1 MRLAPAIA
9 LCLLLSAP
17 VQAQEVSDAQQV
29 PAPEP
34 EPKSQEKSGFS
45 KVSKIFNGPLHPI
58 IKGVVATGG
67 LGVGLSYDF
76 PTKGGWETV
85 AQTVVTVRR
94 YWSAELGTAY
104 RGAHGRVGAYARL
117 RQMSQLSYFGPG
129 NESEISNRTDFL
141 MRDPVVGAV
150 ASARIADW
158 MSTGVRVEELWP
170 DVGRGVS
177 AQHPTVEDRFAEID
191 APGLFGQPR
200 FGRYQGFVDLQTP
213 ASVAQNLNQG
223 GRYRIGYALFQDQQF
238 DRFSFTRLDVE
249 ARHKFAVFGPHRRLT
264 LHGWMATT
272 DPRSGGSVPFYM
284 QPTLGGTGQ
293 LRSVGEDLIGSDGSR
308 GTLRGF
314 DNFRFRDLNLM
325 LLQAEYRVPV
335 WGPIDASVF
344 VDAGK
349 VAPRPSDL
357 NLSGLK
363 HDYGFSISVMRGP
376 TTVARTDFGFGS
388 GEGTKIYVSFGFGD
402 EILH

>member
-1 MRLAPAIA
+1 MRLAPLIA
-9 LCLLLSAP
+9 LCLFLAP
-17 VQAQEVSDAQQV
+17 LHAQEVS
-29 PAPEP
+29 APEP
-34 EPKSQEKSGFS
+34 AQKPEETSRFG
-45 KVSKIFNGPLHPI
+45 KVSKIFSGPLHPI
-58 IKGVVATGG
+58 VKGVVATGG
-67 LGVGLSYDF
+67 LGVGLGYDF

-85 AQTVVTVRR
+85 AQAVVTVRR
-94 YWSAELGTAY
+94 YWSAELGTSY
-104 RGAHGRVGAYARL
+104 RRGYGRVGAYARL
-117 RQMSQLSYFGPG
+117 REMSQLSYFGPG
-129 NESEISNRTDFL
+129 NQSDISNRTDFL

-150 ASARIADW
+150 ASARLAAWI
-158 MSTGVRVEELWP
+158 STGVRVEQLWP
-170 DVGRGVS
+170 DVSRGVS

-200 FGRYQGFVDLQTP
+200 FGRYQGFVDIQTP

-272 DPRSGGSVPFYM
+272 DTRSGNSVPFYM
-284 QPTLGGTGQ
+284 LPTLGGTGQ

-335 WGPIDASVF
+335 WGPVDASVF

-349 VAPRPSDL
+349 VARRRADL
-357 NLSGLK
+357 NFSDLK